1 MVKEV
6 RQIVR
11 DKATLA
17 IIFVMPIMM
26 LFIFGY
32 AVSTDVDQIPTV
44 VFNQD
49 PGPSSRYL
57 LERFSNSGYFRLE
70 GSAGSLAE
78 VRSLID
84 SGKMRAALV
93 IPPDYANL
101 LQAGDAQV
109 QLLIDGS
116 DPLLARSALSAGG
129 AIVQAYAVEILQ
141 EKASRAGLGMALAPP
156 LELRTRVWFN
166 PNLESLRFNL
176 PGLVG
181 VVLQNITILLTAF
194 ALVRERE
201 LGTIEQLIVT
211 PIKPMELVLGKLI
224 PYVVIAFIEVGLTLA
239 VTALWFGIAI
249 AGSITLLLSISFL
262 FLIGA
267 LGIGLLISTVAQN
280 QLQAMQMTF
289 AFLLP
294 SILLSGF
301 IFPREAMPAPVSALG
316 YAIPLTYFL
325 QVLRGIIV
333 KGVGFMYLWRETLL
347 LGVYGLGI
355 LLLAAARFR
364 KRLD

>member
-84 SGKMRAALV
+84 SGKNARRSGHT
-93 IPPDYANL
+93 PPDYANL

-141 EKASRAGLGMALAPP
+141 EKAS
-156 LELRTRVWFN
+156 
-166 PNLESLRFNL
+166 
-176 PGLVG
+176 
-181 VVLQNITILLTAF
+181 
-194 ALVRERE
+194 
-201 LGTIEQLIVT
+201 
-211 PIKPMELVLGKLI
+211 ELVW
-224 PYVVIAFIEVGLTLA
+224 V
-239 VTALWFGIAI
+239 W
-249 AGSITLLLSISFL
+249 
-262 FLIGA
+262 
-267 LGIGLLISTVAQN
+267 
-280 QLQAMQMTF
+280 
-289 AFLLP
+289 
-294 SILLSGF
+294 
-301 IFPREAMPAPVSALG
+301 RWH
-316 YAIPLTYFL
+316 
-325 QVLRGIIV
+325 LR
-333 KGVGFMYLWRETLL
+333 
-347 LGVYGLGI
+347 
-355 LLLAAARFR
+355 
-364 KRLD
+364 